1 MKLTGTNNSI
11 GLIVISVKP
20 MRGDEVV
27 VMQGFALSDNVFIN
41 YPSC

>member
-1 MKLTGTNNSI
+1 
-11 GLIVISVKP
+11 

>member
-1 MKLTGTNNSI
+1 
-11 GLIVISVKP
+11 LIVISVKP